1 MTVSVLMA
9 VYKAEKAEN
18 LERSMKSIWTYQTR
32 KPDEIVLIEDGPLTQ
47 SLYQTIDLWK
57 EQLGD
62 KLVICKNE
70 QNIGLTKSLNR
81 GIPYV
86 SSDLIAR
93 MDSDDISD
101 PLRFEKQVT
110 YMESHPEIAVLGG
123 SLKEVEGRMSQDEKG
138 ITFSGVKYSV
148 RTYPTD
154 PDVINRYICKASPLC
169 HATVMMRKKIFKEG
183 GIRYNENYITSQD
196 IALWFDVLCA
206 GYKLTSI
213 EDVTYYLEQADII
226 SRRSRKKAWNE
237 FKIYINGIYRMKG
250 LFTMSYSYPV
260 ARLLF
265 RLIPKW
271 MVKMIYGS
279 SVRTKFLGGA

>member
-1 MTVSVLMA
+1 
-9 VYKAEKAEN
+9 
-18 LERSMKSIWTYQTR
+18 MK
-32 KPDEIVLIEDGPLTQ
+32 K
-47 SLYQTIDLWK
+47 
-57 EQLGD
+57 
-62 KLVICKNE
+62 KLL
-70 QNIGLTKSLNR
+70 IGLVCLLLVCGCKDVKLTDGKNA
-81 GIPYV
+81 I
-86 SSDLIAR
+86 
-93 MDSDDISD
+93 
-101 PLRFEKQVT
+101 VT
-110 YMESHPEIAVLGG
+110 
-123 SLKEVEGRMSQDEKG
+123 
-138 ITFSGVKYSV
+138 
-148 RTYPTD
+148 
-154 PDVINRYICKASPLC
+154 
-169 HATVMMRKKIFKEG
+169 FKEG